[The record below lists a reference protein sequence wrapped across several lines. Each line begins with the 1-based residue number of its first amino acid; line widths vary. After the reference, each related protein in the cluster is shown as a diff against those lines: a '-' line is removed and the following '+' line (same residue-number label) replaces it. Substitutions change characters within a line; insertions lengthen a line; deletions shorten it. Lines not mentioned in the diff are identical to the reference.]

1 MGYKFSKQQSWEL
14 ILCYPHNLHCLCSN
28 DVVQRVLQS
37 INPSS
42 NHLNLKVPEHQ
53 NRSVKVWRPTR
64 GFPHGFSI
72 TASLPV
78 KWHQKSEVTCDFLL
92 IKPLGKSQGYLCK
105 PDSHSVAFSESFLGG
120 RKALLLCVPE
130 SETSQWISFL
140 THDTGRKIFRDLL
153 AFYSYTMTQN
163 ISPVWDSISGYEMET
178 AKDEAETDWHDLCPH
193 WANSLV
199 RKVKNIKLFF
209 TFLLFFWL
217 EFLKK
222 KFVIKK
228 PLTYDLLS

>member
-28 DVVQRVLQS
+28 DVVRRVLQS

-78 KWHQKSEVTCDFLL
+78 KWHQKSEVTCDFLF

-153 AFYSYTMTQN
+153 AFYSYTQEQKN
-163 ISPVWDSISGYEMET
+163 FY
-178 AKDEAETDWHDLCPH
+178 L
-193 WANSLV
+193 SLV
-199 RKVKNIKLFF
+199 PWTKT
-209 TFLLFFWL
+209 TFYCRP
-217 EFLKK
+217 KYK
-222 KFVIKK
+222 IKK
-228 PLTYDLLS
+228 HKSFKRKPLWPRFGQKCLSLFSMI

>member
-1 MGYKFSKQQSWEL
+1 M
-14 ILCYPHNLHCLCSN
+14 
-28 DVVQRVLQS
+28 VQGVLQL

-42 NHLNLKVPEHQ
+42 NHLNLKALEHQ

-64 GFPHGFSI
+64 GFPHEFSI

-78 KWHQKSEVTCDFLL
+78 TCHQKSEVTCDLL
-92 IKPLGKSQGYLCK
+92 FIKTLGKSQGYLCK
-105 PDSHSVAFSESFLGG
+105 PASYSTAFLESFLGG
-120 RKALLLCVPE
+120 RKGLLMCVPE
-130 SETSQWISFL
+130 SETSLWISFL
-140 THDTGRKIFRDLL
+140 THETGRKIFRDLL
-153 AFYSYTMTQN
+153 IFYSYIMTQN
-163 ISPVWDSISGYEMET
+163 ISPVWDSISGYKMET
-178 AKDEAETDWHDLCPH
+178 AKDDAETDWQDLCPH

-222 KFVIKK
+222 NLWLRTLNIWSTF
-228 PLTYDLLS
+228 LMSSSLLYPSTLWSSEYMLVSQ

>member
-1 MGYKFSKQQSWEL
+1 MVWG
-14 ILCYPHNLHCLCSN
+14 
-28 DVVQRVLQS
+28 VLQS

-42 NHLNLKVPEHQ
+42 NHLNLKVPEHL
-53 NRSVKVWRPTR
+53 NRSVKVRRPTR
-64 GFPHGFSI
+64 GFPHEFSI

-78 KWHQKSEVTCDFLL
+78 KCHQKSEVTCDLL
-92 IKPLGKSQGYLCK
+92 FIKPLGKSQGYLCK

-120 RKALLLCVPE
+120 RKGLLLCVPE
-130 SETSQWISFL
+130 SETSLWISFL
-140 THDTGRKIFRDLL
+140 THDTGRKISRDLL
-153 AFYSYTMTQN
+153 AFYSYIMTQN
-163 ISPVWDSISGYEMET
+163 ISPVWDSISSYEMET
-178 AKDEAETDWHDLCPH
+178 AKDEAETGWQDLCPH

-199 RKVKNIKLFF
+199 RKVKILNYFSLFCY
-209 TFLLFFWL
+209 FFWL